1 MCVQS
6 VVVIWLLS
14 TDVLSSRR
22 FHQVLRALCN
32 LRGVVARATAATV
45 VRIYTLVEGIEQSR
59 GLLHYVLAP
68 GQVVNVGVGVGVVES
83 RAMVPVGFAAIF
95 QG

>member
-1 MCVQS
+1 
-6 VVVIWLLS
+6 
-14 TDVLSSRR
+14 
-22 FHQVLRALCN
+22 
-32 LRGVVARATAATV
+32 
-45 VRIYTLVEGIEQSR
+45 
-59 GLLHYVLAP
+59 LHYVLAP